1 MVLTEN
7 WLGSWKTAIV
17 EPSPVLCKG
26 GGRRGFEFSKSSKKG
41 GWDFP
46 HTKESLAKYGVFLK

>member
-46 HTKESLAKYGVFLK
+46 HKKESLAK